1 MEDKNVFLE
10 NWEQKRQGGKQKYV
24 LMQALRA
31 ASTGLAGVV
40 VASIFLYNS
49 PSAYSF
55 FYYLPTYLVIFFGV
69 FFIAVLNY
77 KYQWNKK
84 EKIFNEHCSKVE

>member
-1 MEDKNVFLE
+1 MEDKNGFLE

-49 PSAYSF
+49 PSEYSF
-55 FYYLPTYLVIFFGV
+55 LYYLPTYLVIFFGV

-77 KYQWNKK
+77 KYQWKK
-84 EKIFNEHCSKVE
+84 NEKAYKER